1 MKMER
6 VEYVDRVKHVY
17 SEYRTNDEELAY
29 ALTIEEE
36 AESIDVTTKDG
47 VTNVTVFTQQA
58 VYHFGTFRA
67 DYIGHASR
75 ALVELLQH
83 FRVNLPIEFVVAHQ
97 TFHVYLTGEKI
108 VAGEREYPIAPRNE
122 GYELVESVEWMMASS
137 VLDVVL
143 RLAAEYEATPEEIV
157 ESAIG
162 SFYSLLSI
170 AEEYEV
176 EPDTIISMLT
186 ETMKQEWSLTSPA
199 ME

>member
-1 MKMER
+1 MER